1 MCFVFN
7 IIHFTQAWR
16 VSDPTRR
23 LIYNLLR
30 SPVGLWDALKIC
42 YNESKPQDAGSI
54 CLAERLKE
62 MILVWTKW
70 FNHPYH
76 KALTALTMD
85 NLDDDYFVV
94 GNELVESPD
103 LWKEI
108 QAGGKNM
115 QNDQKELACLS
126 CWYFTPTNL

>member
-1 MCFVFN
+1 
-7 IIHFTQAWR
+7 
-16 VSDPTRR
+16 
-23 LIYNLLR
+23 
-30 SPVGLWDALKIC
+30 
-42 YNESKPQDAGSI
+42 
-54 CLAERLKE
+54 
-62 MILVWTKW
+62 
-70 FNHPYH
+70 
-76 KALTALTMD
+76 MD